1 MNMELYIF
9 DSRVCEVGEGPIS
22 VGEHNEIV
30 KWVDIMG
37 SRVLSRNLLTGET
50 SELKTKEHVSF
61 IIPCTNEDEILG
73 TANGPIL
80 LGKNGR
86 ETLLTTRLE
95 ADGETSSEPVR
106 WNDAKVAPNGDLFLG
121 SMAYSAAPKMGA
133 LYRMR
138 IENGVYTLKKMVSNT
153 TISNGLAWSLDGKRM
168 FYIDTPTLK
177 IESFDFNDGELSN
190 RQTCWQTRSAADGT
204 PDGMCVDSEGGIWV
218 AFWSAGKVMR
228 FDNEFKITDTID
240 VPTPL
245 TTSVAFAGP
254 NFRTLIITSAISDKS
269 VGLENAGKTF
279 MCEPGVS
286 GLPTLKFPS

>member
-1 MNMELYIF
+1 MKMKLDIF

-22 VGEHNEIV
+22 VGKNNEIV

-61 IIPCTNEDEILG
+61 IIPCTNGDEMLG

-80 LGKNGR
+80 LGKNSV

-95 ADGETSSEPVR
+95 ADGELSSEPVR

-133 LYRMR
+133 IYRMR
-138 IENGVYTLKKMVSNT
+138 LENDEYTLKKMVSGT
-153 TISNGLAWSLDGKRM
+153 TISNGLAWSLDGKQM

-218 AFWSAGKVMR
+218 AFWNAGKVIR
-228 FDNEFKITDTID
+228 FDTEFKITDTVD
-240 VPTPL
+240 VPAPL

-254 NFRTLIITSAISDKS
+254 NLRTLIITSANIDKS
-269 VGLENAGKTF
+269 AGPEHAGKTF
-279 MCEPGVS
+279 MCEPGIS
-286 GLPTLKFPS
+286 GLPTLMFPS

>member
-1 MNMELYIF
+1 MKLYIF

-22 VGEHNEIV
+22 IGEHNEIV

-177 IESFDFNDGELSN
+177 IESFDFIDGELSN

-228 FDNEFKITDTID
+228 FDSEFKITDTID

-254 NFRTLIITSAISDKS
+254 NFRTLIITSAISGKS
-269 VGLENAGKTF
+269 VGPENAGKTF

>member
-1 MNMELYIF
+1 MNMKLYIF

-22 VGEHNEIV
+22 IGEHNEIV

-177 IESFDFNDGELSN
+177 IESFDFIDGELSN

-228 FDNEFKITDTID
+228 FDSEFKITDTID

-254 NFRTLIITSAISDKS
+254 NFRTLIITSAISGKS
-269 VGLENAGKTF
+269 VGPENAGKTF